1 MMKIL
6 VTGNLGYV
14 GTITS
19 AYLKNQGYDV
29 TGLDSGFYS
38 DCRLVPIERE
48 ISTNNKDIR
57 DVEISDFIGIDAVVH
72 LAALSNDPI
81 GELDPDLTFEINYLG
96 AVRTAEMAKKS
107 GVEKFIFVSTQSIYG
122 ISSSADELDEDNSI
136 KNPQTTYASSKWRAE
151 QEILAL
157 SDSSFTSTALRP
169 STVFGWSPRLR
180 SDIVFNNLLLTGLK
194 HQRIDVHSDGTPWR
208 PIVHVLDLAKAIG
221 VCIKIENKVISG
233 RSFNVGVLNG
243 NFTVKQLA
251 EAAQECL
258 GGIPIA
264 FKTENIADPRSY
276 KVSFERAQKE
286 LGFSAKVDLNTGGVE
301 IVLESKKLIGQ
312 GIDLMDRKT
321 NRLLQIKYLL
331 ENGLIDGSLRFRR

>member
-1 MMKIL
+1 MKIL

-14 GTITS
+14 GTNTTK
-19 AYLKNQGYDV
+19 YLKDKGYDV
-29 TGLDSGFYS
+29 VGLDCGFYS
-38 DCRLVPIERE
+38 DCLLVPIENE
-48 ISTNNKDIR
+48 VITINKDIR
-57 DVEISDFIGIDAVVH
+57 DVEISDFEWVEVVVH

-81 GELDPDLTFEINYLG
+81 GELDQNLTLEINYLG
-96 AVRTAEMAKKS
+96 AVRTAEMAKKA
-107 GVEKFIFVSTQSIYG
+107 GVKKFIFISTQSIYG
-122 ISSSADELDEDNSI
+122 ISSSTEELDEDRST
-136 KNPQTTYASSKWRAE
+136 KNPQTAYASSKWKAE
-151 QEILAL
+151 QEILAM
-157 SDSSFTSTALRP
+157 SDSSFISTALRP

-180 SDIVFNNLLLTGLK
+180 TDIVFNNLLLTGLK
-194 HQRIDVHSDGTPWR
+194 QQRIDVHSDGTPWR
-208 PIVHVLDLAKAIG
+208 PIVHVLDLAQAIE
-221 VCIKIENKVISG
+221 VCIKSDNKRISG

-264 FKTENIADPRSY
+264 FKTENIVDPRSY

-286 LGFSAKVDLNTGGVE
+286 LGFTAKVGLNAGGAE

-331 ENGLIDGSLRFRR
+331 ENGLIDDSLRFKR

>member
-1 MMKIL
+1 MKIL

-29 TGLDSGFYS
+29 VGLDSGFYK
-38 DCRLVPIERE
+38 DCFLVPIEDE
-48 ISTNNKDIR
+48 VLTNIKDIR
-57 DVEISDFIGIDAVVH
+57 DVEVSDFAGIEAVVH

-81 GELDPDLTFEINYLG
+81 GELDQNLTLEINCLG
-96 AVRTAEMAKKS
+96 AVRTAEMAKKA
-107 GVEKFIFVSTQSIYG
+107 GVGKFIFISTQSIYG
-122 ISSSADELDEDNSI
+122 ISSSSEELDEDDSI
-136 KNPQTTYASSKWRAE
+136 KNPQTAYASSKWKAE
-151 QEILAL
+151 QEILAM

-194 HQRIDVHSDGTPWR
+194 QQRIDVHSDGTPWR
-208 PIVHVLDLAKAIG
+208 PIVHVMDLARAIKS
-221 VCIKIENKVISG
+221 CIKADNEKISG

-258 GGIPIA
+258 DGIPIA
-264 FKTENIADPRSY
+264 FKTENIVDPRSY
-276 KVSFERAQKE
+276 KVSFERAQRE
-286 LGFSAKVDLNTGGVE
+286 LGFTAKVGLNTGGAE
-301 IVLESKKLIGQ
+301 IVLESKKLTGQ
-312 GIDLMDRKT
+312 GMDLMDRKT

-331 ENGLIDGSLRFRR
+331 ENGLIDGSLRFKQ